1 MNRYLMI
8 LIVFL
13 YMLPASAYA
22 HVKWFNETDAE
33 RAPIETII
41 TPLFGFLA
49 VFSAVLISFLPFVLK
64 KLRTHKPSV
73 KLESRVAS
81 LRAYTFWILQY
92 GTALSLIIQIIQ
104 GNLFALELMALEG
117 IWLWLTILVVV
128 LLLIP
133 MRVTVRSAAVILLF
147 LYFVTIYVH
156 SWLHML
162 DYVFYLGI
170 IFIFFFYRTRLNLWT
185 FPFLYLTTGFSL
197 CWVAVEKWVYPN
209 MSADVIINH
218 DIFTFGFAPGTFAMM
233 LGFVEFVV
241 GYLLIIGLLNRL
253 LALVLTGIFFSTA
266 LLFGWLELVG
276 HFPIHVILL
285 TFIIEGV
292 SFYKPP
298 VSFHER
304 TWQQILFI
312 SVNFIFVLS
321 FMVLMYYRLA

>member
-1 MNRYLMI
+1 MNRYLIILIMI
-8 LIVFL
+8 LYL
-13 YMLPASAYA
+13 LPASAYA
-22 HVKWFNETDAE
+22 HVKWFTETDAE
-33 RAPIETII
+33 QASIDQII
-41 TPLFGFLA
+41 TPAFAFFALL
-49 VFSAVLISFLPFVLK
+49 SAVIISFLPFALK

-81 LRAYTFWILQY
+81 LRAYTFVILQY
-92 GTALSLIIQIIQ
+92 GTAVSLVIQIFR
-104 GNLFALELMALEG
+104 GNLFAPELMALEG
-117 IWLWLTILVVV
+117 IWLWLTVITVI

-133 MRVTVRSAAVILLF
+133 MRITVRSAGVILLF
-147 LYFVTIYVH
+147 LYGVTIYVH

-170 IFIFFFYRTRLNLWT
+170 IFIFFFYRTKLNLWT

-209 MSADVIINH
+209 MSANVLINH
-218 DIFTFGFAPGTFAMM
+218 DIFTFGFEPGTFAMM

-266 LLFGWLELVG
+266 LLFGWLELIG

-304 TWQQILFI
+304 TWQQITFI
-312 SVNFIFVLS
+312 SVNFILVLS